1 MKTLPT
7 ARQSI
12 NSDSVL
18 PNGKAKAANAKHGK
32 EISIKARLT
41 KAAIERSSFIFN
53 FLSLGFIIRG
63 LYFIPPSPKVQGV
76 KY

>member
-1 MKTLPT
+1 MMKKIRAKT
-7 ARQSI
+7 AGTVR
-12 NSDSVL
+12 
-18 PNGKAKAANAKHGK
+18 
-32 EISIKARLT
+32 
-41 KAAIERSSFIFN
+41 SFIFN